1 VDKIVFTTFVQ
12 NKGDMNTIFK
22 LVINLPR
29 LLLISVLLVLFF
41 IFEGI
46 MLCVYLV
53 IETPFRYLLRFLE
66 ESIRYFIKE
75 LS

>member
-1 VDKIVFTTFVQ
+1 
-12 NKGDMNTIFK
+12 MNTIFK

-29 LLLISVLLVLFF
+29 LLLISVLLILFF

-46 MLCVYLV
+46 MLCIYLI
-53 IETPFRYLLRFLE
+53 IETPFRYLLRSLE
-66 ESIRYFIKE
+66 KSIRYFIKE